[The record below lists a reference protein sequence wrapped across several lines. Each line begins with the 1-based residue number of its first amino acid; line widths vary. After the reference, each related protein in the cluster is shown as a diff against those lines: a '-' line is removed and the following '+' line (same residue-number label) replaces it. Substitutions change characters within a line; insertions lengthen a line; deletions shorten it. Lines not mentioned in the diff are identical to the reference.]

1 MNRFF
6 RKSLLAMTLSI
17 SVASLA
23 APAYAATYQ
32 VQEND
37 SLWSIAQANQIS
49 LEAMINA
56 NLTVDADN
64 LAVGQTLTLPV
75 STEHTY
81 AVQKGDTFWKLARY
95 WNIPLDR
102 LMSANPDIHPLN
114 LYPGLVIDLPRDDS
128 AAPKEAK
135 LAADKATAPAAAEAT
150 ASQAAAPEASAPQ
163 ASAPAPQPAAQANTV
178 TTASGQ
184 AYTYS
189 KVIKAKASAYSNAH
203 EENGWGPIDYFGNPL
218 ELGTIAVDPSVI
230 PMNSTV
236 YITGYDSNGLP
247 QGGLIGKATDQGS
260 AIKGNKV
267 DIFMPGTPDKV
278 RQFGIQ
284 DVTVYI
290 LD

>member
-135 LAADKATAPAAAEAT
+135 LAADKATAPAAAEET

-163 ASAPAPQPAAQANTV
+163 ASATAPQPAAQANTV